1 MRKEGKRKTNY
12 AAAALCF
19 EACAAIFLWVLLIV
33 LKAAGAVE
41 MHWALVLSSI
51 VWIYWLLFAI
61 TAMVAGFVYLIAKL
75 KRWYRRQKVD
85 ARIVR
90 QAKAAGV
97 WGNPRALGGRAL
109 AIHAW
114 EYYGLVRKPGE
125 TDKELRRRCFD
136 KAEEEYA
143 NQPDWRHLD
152 NG

>member
-12 AAAALCF
+12 VTAAICF
-19 EACAAIFLWVLLIV
+19 EACAAILLWVLLII

-51 VWIYWLLFAI
+51 MWISWLLFSLTALAI
-61 TAMVAGFVYLIAKL
+61 MAGAAIAKA
-75 KRWYRRQKVD
+75 KQWYRRRKVD
-85 ARIVR
+85 RRIVR

-109 AIHAW
+109 AIYAW
-114 EYYGLVRKPGE
+114 EYCGLVRKPGE

-143 NQPDWRHLD
+143 NQPDWRHLE